1 MWNKLLLEWRL
12 FTTYFT
18 LNRTLCLLF
27 IYLVFSDDFLSI
39 FFFSFLLLF
48 PHLHHQYDGVEGDHG
63 QDSVLERRRHHKMP
77 QTVLERVTVLRHV
90 TSEGLSTD
98 GKVNA
103 RPLEEEQQNY

>member
-1 MWNKLLLEWRL
+1 MIFK
-12 FTTYFT
+12 
-18 LNRTLCLLF
+18 
-27 IYLVFSDDFLSI
+27 I

-103 RPLEEEQQNY
+103 RPLEGEQQNY